1 VQIGHWLGVG
11 TIIEQGITMSTLAS
25 KQEEVLK
32 LVQDREV
39 SGTRMKYIW
48 VFTAG
53 SRVVTRE
60 VHALEYKG
68 LVTISYYGGGTAAVN
83 IVSGPAAV

>member
-1 VQIGHWLGVG
+1 
-11 TIIEQGITMSTLAS
+11 MSKLAS
-25 KQEEVLK
+25 LQAEVLK

-39 SGTRMKYIW
+39 SGARVKYIW

-68 LVTISYYGGGTAAVN
+68 LVKISYYGGGTAAVD
-83 IVSGPAAV
+83 IVSGPVAA

>member
-1 VQIGHWLGVG
+1 MS
-11 TIIEQGITMSTLAS
+11 ERGITMGTLAS
-25 KQEEVLK
+25 KHAEVLK
-32 LVQDREV
+32 LVQGREV
-39 SGTRMKYIW
+39 RGSRDKCIW

-68 LVTISYYGGGTAAVN
+68 LVTISYSGGETAAVN
-83 IVSGPAAV
+83 VVGGPAAA

>member
-1 VQIGHWLGVG
+1 
-11 TIIEQGITMSTLAS
+11 MSKLAS
-25 KQEEVLK
+25 QQAEVLK
-32 LVQDREV
+32 LVQDRKV
-39 SGTRMKYIW
+39 SGTRVKYIW

-68 LVTISYYGGGTAAVN
+68 LVKISYYGGGTAAVN
-83 IVSGPAAV
+83 IVSGPAVA

>member
-1 VQIGHWLGVG
+1 
-11 TIIEQGITMSTLAS
+11 MSKLAS
-25 KQEEVLK
+25 KEAEVLK

-39 SGTRMKYIW
+39 SGTRVKYIW

-68 LVTISYYGGGTAAVN
+68 LVKISYYAVAGLLPLVSSAAQLQREK
-83 IVSGPAAV
+83 GPP

>member
-1 VQIGHWLGVG
+1 
-11 TIIEQGITMSTLAS
+11 MRKLAS
-25 KQEEVLK
+25 KEAEVLK

-39 SGTRMKYIW
+39 SGNRVKYVW

-53 SRVVTRE
+53 IRVVTRE

-68 LVTISYYGGGTAAVN
+68 LVNISYFGGGTAAVN
-83 IVSGPAAV
+83 IVSGSAAA

>member
-1 VQIGHWLGVG
+1 M
-11 TIIEQGITMSTLAS
+11 IEQGITMSKLAS
-25 KQEEVLK
+25 KHAEVLK
-32 LVQDREV
+32 LVQGQEV
-39 SGTRMKYIW
+39 SGTRVKYIW

-68 LVTISYYGGGTAAVN
+68 LVKISYYGGGTAAVN
-83 IVSGPAAV
+83 MVGGPAAA

>member
-1 VQIGHWLGVG
+1 MH
-11 TIIEQGITMSTLAS
+11 EYRAR
-25 KQEEVLK
+25 QEAERAKTAK
-32 LVQDREV
+32 LREMREV
-39 SGTRMKYIW
+39 SGTRVKYIW

-68 LVTISYYGGGTAAVN
+68 LVKISYYGGGTAAVN
-83 IVSGPAAV
+83 IVSSPAAA

>member
-1 VQIGHWLGVG
+1 
-11 TIIEQGITMSTLAS
+11 MSKLAS
-25 KQEEVLK
+25 KQAEVLK

-39 SGTRMKYIW
+39 SGTRVKYIW

-60 VHALEYKG
+60 VHALEYMG
-68 LVTISYYGGGTAAVN
+68 LVKISYYGGGTAAVN
-83 IVSGPAAV
+83 IVSGPAAA